1 MAAYMLAAYYSRGIT
16 SEELFRPYQISQDK
30 TFLQYSSEGI
40 RMDDHSKS
48 AGELGKA
55 AWGDMDYPGPLND
68 PGFLTFHR
76 E

>member
-48 AGELGKA
+48 AGELVKGCL
-55 AWGDMDYPGPLND
+55 GRYGL
-68 PGFLTFHR
+68 PGFS
-76 E
+76 